1 MSTSR
6 TREKADGEL
15 FKSTGIDDNA
25 TSTAITIDASENVGI
40 GTATTYGK
48 ATIEHAKGINNGL
61 TLAVSDATANDNITG
76 IQFSTNSVVSRP
88 RAAIYSKSVTSQGVA
103 GWGADLIFA
112 TRGAPDASTISESDA
127 RMRIDSGGNVTVNN
141 GNLVIGTNGKGI
153 DFSANADSSATG
165 ASTTSE
171 LLDDYEEGTWTPA
184 YTGSSTSGQTYSAQ
198 EGSYTKIGRVVHIQA
213 WVKVTNKGTMG
224 GPIRISGFPF
234 TVSPTNQC
242 AVSIGYTNGYN
253 LTAGNN
259 LQLWA
264 YSDSFV
270 YLFQAGGTNNSAHIT
285 TGDLDT
291 EVWTAIGGTYHT
303 NA

>member
-1 MSTSR
+1 MTKSA
-6 TREKADGEL
+6 TREAADEVSAPIASPS
-15 FKSTGIDDNA
+15 FTGNVV
-25 TSTAITIDASENVGI
+25 TQGVNPTITIQDSDEAGDGFIKFKTAN
-40 GTATTYGK
+40 GTQRGYIQTAMTSDVMIFGTGTTERMRLISSG
-48 ATIEHAKGINNGL
+48 GL
-61 TLAVSDATANDNITG
+61 TFNGDTA
-76 IQFSTNSVVSRP
+76 
-88 RAAIYSKSVTSQGVA
+88 A
-103 GWGADLIFA
+103 
-112 TRGAPDASTISESDA
+112 
-127 RMRIDSGGNVTVNN
+127 
-141 GNLVIGTNGKGI
+141 
-153 DFSANADSSATG
+153 ANA
-165 ASTTSE
+165 
-171 LLDDYEEGTWTPA
+171 LDDYEEGTWTPA

-213 WVKVTNKGTMG
+213 WVKVTNKGTMS

-234 TVSPTNQC
+234 TVSPTNQS
-242 AVSIGYTNGYN
+242 AISIGYTNGYN

>member
-25 TSTAITIDASENVGI
+25 TSTAVTIDASENVGVGTSSPLGNLSVEGNGRLVTI
-40 GTATTYGK
+40 GDSGSTNVPEIK
-48 ATIEHAKGINNGL
+48 ATNAAGTGEAFLKISAYEH
-61 TLAVSDATANDNITG
+61 
-76 IQFSTNSVVSRP
+76 R
-88 RAAIYSKSVTSQGVA
+88 
-103 GWGADLIFA
+103 
-112 TRGAPDASTISESDA
+112 
-127 RMRIDSGGNVTVNN
+127 
-141 GNLVIGTNGKGI
+141 IGTNSTQRLTVQNNGHVKINTGNLIIGTSGKGI

-171 LLDDYEEGTWTPA
+171 LLDSYEEGTFTPV

-213 WVKVTNKGTMG
+213 WVKVTNKGTMS

-234 TVSPTNQC
+234 TVSPTNQS
-242 AVSIGYTNGYN
+242 AISIGYTNGYN

>member
-25 TSTAITIDASENVGI
+25 TSTAVTIDASENVGVGTSSPLGNLSVEGNGRLVTI
-40 GTATTYGK
+40 GDSGSTNVPEIK
-48 ATIEHAKGINNGL
+48 ATNAAGTGEAFLKISAYEH
-61 TLAVSDATANDNITG
+61 
-76 IQFSTNSVVSRP
+76 R
-88 RAAIYSKSVTSQGVA
+88 
-103 GWGADLIFA
+103 
-112 TRGAPDASTISESDA
+112 
-127 RMRIDSGGNVTVNN
+127 
-141 GNLVIGTNGKGI
+141 IGTNSTQRLTVQNNGHVKINTGNLIIGTSGKGI

-171 LLDDYEEGTWTPA
+171 LLDSYEEGTFTPV

-213 WVKVTNKGTMG
+213 WVKVTNKGTMS

-234 TVSPTNQC
+234 TVSPTNQS
-242 AVSIGYTNGYN
+242 AISIGYTNGYN

-291 EVWTAIGGTYHT
+291 EVWTAFGGTYHT